1 MIALLRPRVAV
12 ACSSPLLALALAC
25 GDDGGRESAGSG
37 GTATSGATTT
47 SGASTTASGSE
58 SSSAGGTDSGST
70 STSGTTGPDTSS
82 TESGSSSS
90 GSTSSGSTTG
100 VTGSTSDSSTTG
112 PACTPV
118 SDDEVNCDGV
128 DDDCNGVIDDVD
140 AGGDGFC
147 DCLRIA
153 LLGSPGS
160 NPNAAFEAW
169 LESQGTTVTRF
180 GQQGEAI
187 TPELLAMYDVIILD
201 WLPRAYSAEEAGFF
215 KAWVE
220 GGGGLMG
227 MTGHTANEGVAIAFP
242 NSITSGLGVV
252 YVGGLLLN
260 QPVTDWVAHPLSEG
274 LTSVTFAGGFRVGES
289 MPGVGTVIANLP
301 QGPVAMAADVGAGRV
316 YLWGDEWVQ
325 FDSEW
330 GQMPQI
336 KTFWQNA
343 IQWLTPQNF
352 CTLPG

>member
-1 MIALLRPRVAV
+1 RGQRVV
-12 ACSSPLLALALAC
+12 APAFA
-25 GDDGGRESAGSG
+25 
-37 GTATSGATTT
+37 
-47 SGASTTASGSE
+47 
-58 SSSAGGTDSGST
+58 
-70 STSGTTGPDTSS
+70 TSS
-82 TESGSSSS
+82 TESGSSSGGTTSGGSTTAVS
-90 GSTSSGSTTG
+90 GSTGDTG
-100 VTGSTSDSSTTG
+100 DTSTTG

-118 SDDEVNCDGV
+118 SDDEVKCDGL

-153 LLGSPGS
+153 LLGNPGS

-227 MTGHTANEGVAIAFP
+227 MTGHTGDEGVAIAYP

-252 YVGGLLLN
+252 YVGGMLLS
-260 QPVTDWVAHPLSEG
+260 QAVTEWVAHPLSDG
-274 LTSVTFAGGFRVGES
+274 LTSVTFLGGFRVGET
-289 MPGVGTVIANLP
+289 MPGTATVIANLP
-301 QGPVAMAADVGAGRV
+301 QGPVAIAKQAGEGRI

-330 GQMPQI
+330 AQMPEI

-343 IQWLTPQNF
+343 VQWLTPQNF